1 MLALLG
7 AHHILHVSRIRVK
20 DTVLCFMYG
29 TDPVFLDLLGV
40 TRYCVRAHCDIN
52 YFAFHMSV
60 LFIGVN
66 FSHLNSPDT
75 NTGVTP
81 LQVAI
86 KTGNFRTIQVL
97 LNAKASREHLD
108 NEANSVFH
116 YAASTTK
123 EIISVNICHIKYY
136 LLGMEQE
143 CDGCVSACVLFARLP
158 FRSSIFFV

>member
-1 MLALLG
+1 
-7 AHHILHVSRIRVK
+7 
-20 DTVLCFMYG
+20 
-29 TDPVFLDLLGV
+29 
-40 TRYCVRAHCDIN
+40 
-52 YFAFHMSV
+52 MSI
-60 LFIGVN
+60 LFIDVN

-97 LNAKASREHLD
+97 LSAKASLEHLD

-123 EIISVNICHIKYY
+123 EIISVN
-136 LLGMEQE
+136 M
-143 CDGCVSACVLFARLP
+143 P
-158 FRSSIFFV
+158 